1 MDTLLLLAV
10 GIGAGIVARRI
21 LPWTSSDVL
30 AASMAVGILGA
41 FAGAM
46 TGHLIGYREGD
57 PALFVTSALGA
68 MVLAVAFDALSDRGK
83 VT

>member
-1 MDTLLLLAV
+1 MDTLLLL
-10 GIGAGIVARRI
+10 
-21 LPWTSSDVL
+21 
-30 AASMAVGILGA
+30 AVGILGA

-68 MVLAVAFDALSDRGK
+68 MFLAVAFDAFSDHGK